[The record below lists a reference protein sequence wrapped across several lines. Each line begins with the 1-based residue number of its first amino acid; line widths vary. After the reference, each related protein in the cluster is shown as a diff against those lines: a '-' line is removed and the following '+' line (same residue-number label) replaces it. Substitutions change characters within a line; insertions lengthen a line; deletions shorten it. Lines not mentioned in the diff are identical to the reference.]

1 AIASS
6 CGVQIIV
13 ETHSDHFIDGV
24 RLAVKNVGATLAQK
38 SIIYYFTREK
48 DKDTKI
54 EKIRIKEDGKLTSW
68 PEGFFDQ
75 STINLSKLAKK

>member
-1 AIASS
+1 M
-6 CGVQIIV
+6 
-13 ETHSDHFIDGV
+13 
-24 RLAVKNVGATLAQK
+24 
-38 SIIYYFTREK
+38 IYYFTREK

-75 STINLSKLAKK
+75 STINLSKLAKKIK